1 MARSVGPRGSVV
13 VLGGGLSGIATA
25 HVLSEAGYPHVTV
38 VEREPRLGGLAGSF
52 VQDGHFY
59 PLGYH
64 HILHR
69 DRTLLYFLE
78 KLGLGQRIAWRRIH
92 MLFERDRHLYDLAN
106 PRDFLRFPMGLV
118 DKVRFVRLMLWAFLH
133 SDWERLNQASAA
145 DIVDRYGS
153 PEVRRALFEPLTQLK
168 FQRPCAEVSGSWLG
182 ARLAYREGSAPLG
195 YIPGTN
201 WTTDLCQGLG
211 ELLAREGVHVITGRS
226 VVALRAERDRLR
238 EAELDD
244 GTRVG
249 GDLFV
254 SALPVE
260 VLLRLAPEETAEEL
274 RSVRYTALLSAL
286 FATDQRPERDF
297 YWLNLASGKHSA
309 CAIFNLSALN
319 PTIGRPGETCLN
331 FVTHLD
337 RDQPLFKEPEA
348 ELIRRYREDF
358 HDVFGFEL
366 EARWTRLVRVPM
378 YSPVFG
384 VGYRNPPVR
393 SDHYTNLFFTGN
405 YRTHPSVASTGTA
418 LAAGITTATAILAED
433 GQTSAVAQ
441 EVDRFRYPRKVAA

>member
-1 MARSVGPRGSVV
+1 MARRERPRASVV

-25 HVLSEAGYPHVTV
+25 HVLAEAGHARVTV
-38 VEREPRLGGLAGSF
+38 VERETRLGGLAGSF
-52 VQDGHFY
+52 EEDGHFY

-78 KLGLGQRIAWRRIH
+78 KLGLGQRVAWRRIR
-92 MLFERDRHLYDLAN
+92 MLFEHGQHLYDLAD
-106 PRDFLRFPMGLV
+106 PRDFLRFPLGV
-118 DKVRFVRLMLWAFLH
+118 TDKLRFVRLMLWAFFRN
-133 SDWERLNQASAA
+133 DWELWNHASAA
-145 DIVDRYGS
+145 AIIDRYGS
-153 PEVRRALFEPLTQLK
+153 PEVRRLLFEPLTHLK

-201 WTTDLCQGLG
+201 WTTDLCQGLTD
-211 ELLAREGVHVITGRS
+211 LLARDGVQTITGRT
-226 VVALRAERDRLR
+226 VVALRADGDRLR

-260 VLLRLAPEETAEEL
+260 VLLRLVPEQASEAL
-274 RSVRYTALLSAL
+274 RSIRYTALLSAL
-286 FATDQRPERDF
+286 FATDQRPPREF
-297 YWLNLASGKHSA
+297 YWLNLSSGRHAA

-337 RDQPLFKEPEA
+337 RGQALFKQSDA
-348 ELIRRYREDF
+348 EIVGRYRQDF
-358 HDVFGFEL
+358 RDVFGFDL
-366 EARWTRLVRVPM
+366 HARWTRLVRVPM

-384 VGYRNPPVR
+384 VGYQNPPVR
-393 SDHYTNLFFTGN
+393 SDRYANLYFTGN
-405 YRTHPSVASTGTA
+405 YRTHPTVASTGTA
-418 LAAGITTATAILAED
+418 LASGITTAVAMLADAGEM
-433 GQTSAVAQ
+433 SAVAT
-441 EVDRFRYPRKVAA
+441 EVDRFRYPRRVAA